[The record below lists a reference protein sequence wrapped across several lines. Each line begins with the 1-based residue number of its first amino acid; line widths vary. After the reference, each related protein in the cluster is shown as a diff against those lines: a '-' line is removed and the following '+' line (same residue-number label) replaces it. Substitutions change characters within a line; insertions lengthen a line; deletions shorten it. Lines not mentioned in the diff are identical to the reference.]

1 MRFLALLWVMLSIVT
16 VCGCRSAPINYYTL
30 TPADRSGATAESERP
45 AVKAILVLRS
55 LPTGI
60 DTIQMLVRTDDT
72 RFRVEEGSRWVAP
85 LGDELR
91 GAVIDALRHQYGI
104 IVLDSARHND
114 TPVPRI
120 DLTVRKFDLAEGSP
134 VSGSSITLAVDW
146 ALSSPGHEPSSFLS
160 CQAEFTQ
167 AAAGTVSGVVAAG
180 QAAVLKLSHA
190 LGAAIEASSNGATPT
205 C

>member
-1 MRFLALLWVMLSIVT
+1 MRIRPLLCVMLSIFA
-16 VCGCRSAPINYYTL
+16 VCGCRSAPMTYYTL
-30 TPADRSGATAESERP
+30 TPGDRSGTTAESGRP

-55 LPTGI
+55 LPAGI
-60 DTIQMLVRTDDT
+60 DTTQILIRTDDT
-72 RFRVEEGSRWVAP
+72 RFRVEEGGRWVAP

-91 GAVIDALRHQYGI
+91 GALVDALRHQYGI

-114 TPVPRI
+114 APVPRI
-120 DLTVRKFDLAEGSP
+120 DLTVRKFDIAA
-134 VSGSSITLAVDW
+134 GSSITLAVDW
-146 ALSSPGHEPSSFLS
+146 ALSNPGHEAASASLS

-167 AAAGTVSGVVAAG
+167 AAAGTVGGVVAAG
-180 QAAVLKLSHA
+180 QAAVLKLSRA